1 MHYLFYFTTK
11 FQFCEDHKHTVYLF
25 SISVCYP
32 NFYIKVFISKSF
44 LSFQLFNGDKKLLVK
59 LRASGSG
66 LISCMS
72 GRRKKIQYVKSIWLI
87 LHSDLKEHLLLHY
100 IWHIQHIWNM
110 WHKRSTY
117 TQSLACCL
125 QRSLDTSCSHKNFEY
140 C

>member
-1 MHYLFYFTTK
+1 MHYLFYFATK

-32 NFYIKVFISKSF
+32 NYYIKVFVSKLF

-59 LRASGSG
+59 LRASGSW
-66 LISCMS
+66 LISSML

-87 LHSDLKEHLLLHY
+87 LHSDLKDHFLLHY
-100 IWHIQHIWNM
+100 IWHIRQIQNM
-110 WHKRSTY
+110 WQKEAHTHI
-117 TQSLACCL
+117 ACL